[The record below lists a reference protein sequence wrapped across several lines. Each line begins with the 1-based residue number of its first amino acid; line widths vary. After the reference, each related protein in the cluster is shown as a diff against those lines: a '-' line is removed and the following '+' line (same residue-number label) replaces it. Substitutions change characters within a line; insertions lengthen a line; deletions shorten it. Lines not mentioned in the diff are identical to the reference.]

1 MPAWIKTFISAILGV
16 VFLTITP
23 SKIWAQVKINEFD
36 SWETSGDWI
45 EFYSTEDVDISGWIL
60 KDTTSTVKTITAGS
74 LIGPSSSEFFI
85 VEVGKRLNQAGDII
99 ELYQEDGTTLVNQM
113 KYGDEGGV
121 CAPLSGQTAG
131 RLPDGSDNVTR
142 FASATK
148 GTSNTASEASCPSPI
163 PSPSPTPSPTTS
175 PESESEPDPTPSPSP
190 SPTPVVVVSPKVS
203 PKTSTK
209 KPVTTSLFDSHDSEE
224 MLLSTEGGE
233 ILGSTEGEEASESGK
248 EKSPYLIP
256 IILGILGL
264 GLIVGTG
271 VVFYKQR
278 GYNGKHGE
286 DGEI

>member
-1 MPAWIKTFISAILGV
+1 MPARIKIFISVILGV
-16 VFLTITP
+16 VFLAIF
-23 SKIWAQVKINEFD
+23 SSNAWAEVKINEFD

-85 VEVGKRLNQAGDII
+85 VEVGKRLNRDGDII
-99 ELYQEDGTTLVNQM
+99 KLYQEDGTTLVNQM
-113 KYGDEGGV
+113 KYGDKGGV

-142 FASATK
+142 FASVTK
-148 GTSNTASEASCPSPI
+148 GMSNTAPEAPCPSPI
-163 PSPSPTPSPTTS
+163 PSPSPSPTPSPE
-175 PESESEPDPTPSPSP
+175 PEPASEPDPSPSP
-190 SPTPVVVVSPKVS
+190 SPTPVVVASPKVS

-233 ILGSTEGEEASESGK
+233 ILGSIEGEEASESGK

-256 IILGILGL
+256 IILGVLGL
-264 GLIVGTG
+264 GLIGGTG

-278 GYNGKHGE
+278 GYNGKHEE